1 MAKLTTAGKENL
13 AEAIRR
19 RFAVLGG
26 VELDLPK
33 RDPIR
38 PPPFQGDDAP
48 SGNKPPE
55 AT

>member
-1 MAKLTTAGKENL
+1 MAKLTTAGNENL

-19 RFAVLGG
+19 RFASFGG

-38 PPPFQGDDAP
+38 PAPFQGDDAP
-48 SGNKPPE
+48 NSNKPPE
-55 AT
+55 TS